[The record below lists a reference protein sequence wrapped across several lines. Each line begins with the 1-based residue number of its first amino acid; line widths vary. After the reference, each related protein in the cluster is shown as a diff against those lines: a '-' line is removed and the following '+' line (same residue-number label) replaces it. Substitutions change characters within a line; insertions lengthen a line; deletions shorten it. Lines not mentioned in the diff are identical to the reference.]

1 MPLPLNHPLI
11 AATMSTPKERLQN
24 LVQTKSEE
32 VRLQKAK
39 ARKAYDENDW
49 RQGYSTI
56 HEGALGDYP
65 EE

>member
-1 MPLPLNHPLI
+1 
-11 AATMSTPKERLQN
+11 MSTPKERLED

-49 RQGYSTI
+49 KQAYSTLE
-56 HEGALGDYP
+56 EGALGDYP
-65 EE
+65 E